1 MNVQFE
7 DLDIALKSESYF
19 DHGFNGIIIKRRFWG
34 YPVFFIVVPII
45 FHYFMPLL
53 WGFWGAK
60 TQITPQL
67 FIFPITV
74 YLAISLIIGLI
85 ERKILT
91 GFTTSSKEMK
101 IKKLKRFFF
110 YTGTFKIF
118 AFTLMVTNHQYL
130 SGTWYIS
137 WFVLIIFV
145 VMFLMSMFFSFFHNY
160 YHKAFSE
167 IERKGLLLDD
177 FSPQINSIH

>member
-1 MNVQFE
+1 MKIQYS

-19 DHGFNGIIIKRRFWG
+19 DHVLNGLLIKRRFVG
-34 YPVFFIVVPII
+34 YPVFFIVIPII

-53 WGFWGAK
+53 WGPK

-67 FIFPITV
+67 FIFPIIV
-74 YLAISLIIGLI
+74 YSAISLIIGLI

-91 GFTTSSKEMK
+91 GFLTSTKEAK

-110 YTGTFKIF
+110 YTGTFYMF
-118 AFTLMVTNHQYL
+118 AFALMVTNHQYL

-137 WFVLIIFV
+137 WFVLIIFI
-145 VMFLMSMFFSFFHNY
+145 VMFLLSMFFSFYHNY